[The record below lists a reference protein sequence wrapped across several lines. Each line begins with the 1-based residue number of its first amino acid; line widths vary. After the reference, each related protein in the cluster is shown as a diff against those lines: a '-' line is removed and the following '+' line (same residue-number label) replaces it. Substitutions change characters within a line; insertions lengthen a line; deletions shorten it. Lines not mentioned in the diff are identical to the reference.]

1 MHKGEADVKEKKEI
15 YSMPDMEI
23 LYLTDEDIVTESG
36 PENTDDEGNWTPSL

>member
-23 LYLTDEDIVTESG
+23 LYLTGEDIVRTSG
-36 PENTDDEGNWTPSL
+36 PESEGDEGEWTPSL